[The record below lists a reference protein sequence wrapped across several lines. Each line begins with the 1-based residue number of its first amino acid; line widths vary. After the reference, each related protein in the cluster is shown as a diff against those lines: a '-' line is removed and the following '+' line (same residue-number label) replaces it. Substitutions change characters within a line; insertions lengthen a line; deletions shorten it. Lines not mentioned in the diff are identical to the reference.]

1 MLAGFVSGLAATAPM
16 TAAMVAMHRKLP
28 RHKRYPLPPRR
39 ITMRVL
45 EKLAVKHHLEEEH
58 RTGLTM
64 LAHFGYG
71 AAAGTL
77 FGMIAPR
84 EPSRAIPVGIG
95 YGLLVWAGSYLGLLP
110 SMDLHR
116 PATREPAERN
126 GLMIAAHVV
135 WGAAIGALAPTL
147 RAARSTGVSP
157 V

>member
-1 MLAGFVSGLAATAPM
+1 M

-28 RHKRYPLPPRR
+28 RHQRYPLPPRR
-39 ITMRVL
+39 ITMRVAK
-45 EKLAVKHHLEEEH
+45 KLGVKHHLDEEH

-71 AAAGTL
+71 AAVGAL
-77 FGMIAPR
+77 FGLIAPR
-84 EPSRAIPVGIG
+84 EPSRAIPAGVG

-126 GLMIAAHVV
+126 GLMIAAHVI
-135 WGAAIGALAPTL
+135 WGAAIGAVAPIL
-147 RAARSTGVSP
+147 RRAR
-157 V
+157 

>member
-1 MLAGFVSGLAATAPM
+1 M

-39 ITMRVL
+39 ITMRVAD
-45 EKLAVKHHLEEEH
+45 KLGVKHHLEEGQ

-71 AAAGTL
+71 AAVGTL
-77 FGMIAPR
+77 FGVISPR
-84 EPSRAIPVGIG
+84 ESSRAIPAGIG

-110 SMDLHR
+110 SMGLHR

-135 WGAAIGALAPTL
+135 WGAAIGALAPLL
-147 RAARSTGVSP
+147 RRAMR
-157 V
+157 